1 MKLIG
6 IATTDIRAYYEILK
20 LLKEKNLPFE
30 VLVPGEQIPM
40 HVGVVITTME
50 EREAIDFENVV
61 VYDGEPETTVL
72 EAMKILMGKEIIHE
86 LVVGIDPG
94 EHIGVAVVGDG
105 VVLGRITV
113 FSADAMVEIIKTY
126 LKVFKAF
133 RKILRVGHGD
143 ITKRNKIIS
152 VLWKFQIPIEIVNEQ
167 GTTTITQEP
176 DVEAAVRIAMHEG
189 KDIASKPRVEP
200 SAGELR
206 NIQRISRIKSNGK
219 ITISKKYAREVARGE
234 ITIEEAIEKQIK
246 KKK

>member
-6 IATTDIRAYYEILK
+6 IATTNVPVYYEILR
-20 LLKEKNLPFE
+20 LLKEKNLAFE
-30 VLVPGEQIPM
+30 VLVPGEEIPL
-40 HVGVVITTME
+40 HVGVVITTKE
-50 EREAIDFENVV
+50 ERNLIDFEDVV
-61 VYDGEPETTVL
+61 TYDGEPETTVL
-72 EAMKILMGKEIIHE
+72 EAMKLLMGKEIIHE

-105 VVLGRITV
+105 VVLARATV
-113 FSADAMVEIIKTY
+113 FSADAVVEMVKTY

-133 RKILRVGHGD
+133 RKLLRVGHGD

-152 VLWKFQIPIEIVNEQ
+152 VLWKLKIPIEIVNEQ

-189 KDIASKPRVEP
+189 KDISSRPKVEP

-219 ITISKKYAREVARGE
+219 ITISRKYAREVARGE